1 MEVVKEGRKQGG
13 WAEKFRCT
21 GDGNGGG
28 GCGATLL
35 VSQVDLYETTL
46 DSVDESELC
55 KTFCCQQCGVETDV
69 EVPVVLPSE
78 VADESSVEVVE
89 DPVVEDE
96 PLVGVPLPSVSF
108 WDRLFVRVKGWF
120 S

>member
-69 EVPVVLPSE
+69 EVPVDVYSKRPSDKKRNSKTIFPNGRHLHQTFCSE
-78 VADESSVEVVE
+78 YH
-89 DPVVEDE
+89 
-96 PLVGVPLPSVSF
+96 
-108 WDRLFVRVKGWF
+108 
-120 S
+120 